1 MYHHTQFGNITRT
14 AAIAGLAAAVYV
26 LLQFGSRPILW
37 LLLLVAMAGV
47 IAFSSL
53 TVELD
58 QERLRFWFG
67 PGLFGR
73 AFPLHEISAWSA
85 VQNPWWYGWGIHL
98 TPRGWLYN
106 VSGREAVELEFVDG
120 HRLRIGTDEPERLC
134 EAIATMRGVSGRPA
148 GG

>member
-1 MYHHTQFGNITRT
+1 MYRHTQSGTITRA

-26 LLQFGSRPILW
+26 LLQVGSRPVLW
-37 LLLLVAMAGV
+37 LLLLIAMAGV
-47 IAFSSL
+47 FGFSSL

-73 AFPLHEISAWSA
+73 AIPLSEISAWSV

-106 VSGREAVELEFVDG
+106 VSGRGAVELEFVDG
-120 HRLRIGTDEPERLC
+120 HRLRIGSDEPERLS
-134 EAIATMRGVSGRPA
+134 EAIATMKGAPRGP
-148 GG
+148 